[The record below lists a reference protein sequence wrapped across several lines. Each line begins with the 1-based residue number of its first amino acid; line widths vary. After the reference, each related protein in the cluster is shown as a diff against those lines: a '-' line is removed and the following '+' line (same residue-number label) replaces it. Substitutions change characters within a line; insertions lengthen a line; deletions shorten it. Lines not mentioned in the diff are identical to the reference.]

1 MSAGRTS
8 LLHGAMLMV
17 GMRWADRLIGL
28 MSTLI
33 LARLLVPEDLGI
45 IAMSSLVVGLADM
58 LLDLGVEAA
67 LIRNRDAT
75 QKHYDSAWT
84 LRLLQMCISAGL
96 VVLSAPLAAAYFEEP
111 RVQSVLQVTALSL
124 VLGGLQNIGVVN
136 FQKEMRFRQDF
147 RFIFIPRVTGF
158 VVTMILAAV
167 LRNYWALVIGAL
179 SGRLLGVVLS
189 YTMHPM
195 RPRLHWGKVREIFG
209 FSQWMLVRGIGNY
222 LDTSLHRFFVGG
234 RSGSAVMG
242 GYSLAN
248 DVAALPSSELLMPL
262 NRVLFPAL
270 VEAKHSA
277 TELARKFLLAQG
289 VQVVLALPASV
300 GLALVAHD
308 AVPLLLGEKWVFA
321 VPFVQ
326 LLALVHAARALTS
339 SSNFLLLT
347 LDRPRQAA
355 GLAWFQVLAF
365 TLLATTI
372 WSTGGAIQM
381 ATARIL
387 AAILG
392 IGLAGVLV
400 HRALPVVGYLALLGT
415 ALRPAIATMVMIAAV
430 ISLDRLLTP
439 LGHLLSMLLMAV
451 CGGIVY
457 SLTLLA
463 LWRLVGR
470 PQGAE
475 RYLIDTFGSPLFSRL
490 RARVFRQS

>member
-1 MSAGRTS
+1 MSSRSS
-8 LLHGAMLMV
+8 LLQGAVLMV

-28 MSTLI
+28 ISTLI

-67 LIRNRDAT
+67 LIRNREAT

-84 LRLLQMCISAGL
+84 LRLLQMCVSAGL
-96 VVLSAPLAAAYFEEP
+96 VVLCAPLAAAYFDEP
-111 RVQSVLQVTALSL
+111 RVEAVLQVAALSL
-124 VLGGLQNIGVVN
+124 VLGGMQNIGIVN

-147 RFIFIPRVTGF
+147 RFTFMKRVVGFI
-158 VVTMILAAV
+158 VTMVLAWV
-167 LRNYWALVIGAL
+167 LRSYWALVLGAL
-179 SGRLLGVVLS
+179 SGRLFGVVLS

-209 FSQWMLVRGIGNY
+209 FSQWMLVRGIGMY
-222 LDTSLHRFFVGG
+222 LDASLHRFFVGG
-234 RSGSAVMG
+234 RSGSSVMG

-248 DVAALPSSELLMPL
+248 EVAAMPSSELLMPL

-270 VEAKHSA
+270 VEAKHDPA
-277 TELARKFLLAQG
+277 ALARKFLLAQG
-289 VQVVLALPASV
+289 VQVVFALPASV

-326 LLALVHAARALTS
+326 LLALVHAARAITS

-347 LDRPRQAA
+347 LGRPRQAA
-355 GLAWFQVLAF
+355 VMAWFQVALF
-365 TLLATTI
+365 TVLATTVWAAGEAYEI
-372 WSTGGAIQM
+372 AI
-381 ATARIL
+381 ARVL
-387 AAILG
+387 AAACE

-415 ALRPAIATMVMIAAV
+415 AVRPAAATFAMIAATLAL
-430 ISLDRLLTP
+430 SGLTAS
-439 LGHLLSMLLMAV
+439 LGHLLSMCALVA
-451 CGGIVY
+451 CGSLVY
-457 SLTLLA
+457 SVTLLL
-463 LWRLVGR
+463 LWWAAGL

-475 RYLIDTFGSPLFSRL
+475 RYLLETVCRPLLRRL
-490 RARVFRQS
+490 VRQS